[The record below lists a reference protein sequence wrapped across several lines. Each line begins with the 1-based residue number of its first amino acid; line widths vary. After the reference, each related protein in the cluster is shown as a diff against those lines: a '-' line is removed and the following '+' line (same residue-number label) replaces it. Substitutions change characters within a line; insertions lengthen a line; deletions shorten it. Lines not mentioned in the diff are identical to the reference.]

1 MVCEPILMVCSVTE
15 DSSLEVAGS
24 HLSGALVSGLSIPF
38 PAPAPPRAKTPPTNR
53 KIPPDTVRNPFS
65 SDCSHSRSVMARRPP
80 TRRDCTLRRTRSQRK
95 GPHRGPRTIADCHDP
110 RRPRDIRPRSDG
122 SRLLTENAVWPFQS
136 CVTLSYEGD
145 GKKKTSPRP
154 DTASFSVHPALT
166 F

>member
-24 HLSGALVSGLSIPF
+24 HLSGALASGALDSLSGACATTREDAANKQKN
-38 PAPAPPRAKTPPTNR
+38 PARPSK
-53 KIPPDTVRNPFS
+53 KLFFIG
-65 SDCSHSRSVMARRPP
+65 CSHLRSVMARRPP

-95 GPHRGPRTIADCHDP
+95 GLHRGPRTIADCHDP

-154 DTASFSVHPALT
+154 DTASFSG
-166 F
+166 